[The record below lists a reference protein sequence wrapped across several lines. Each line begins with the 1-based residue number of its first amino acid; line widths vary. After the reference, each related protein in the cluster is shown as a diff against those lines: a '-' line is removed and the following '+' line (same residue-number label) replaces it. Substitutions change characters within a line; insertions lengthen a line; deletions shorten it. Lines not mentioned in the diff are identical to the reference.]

1 MSKFDRS
8 ALHYTTLHHS
18 TVRNN
23 RMIWYH
29 FVQVQL
35 ALDTIMKMLSA
46 LANANRSENTKFRW
60 YCISFFPYVTFHP
73 YFPLYFLPNYLSSF
87 LLSFFPYFLLYWIT
101 HFHTYLLSPPP
112 VTCIISFSLAY
123 LPYNPSDS
131 SSSELY
137 NHYFH
142 RSIRILNASFQS
154 KVVAVDGGKYVLD
167 ILYHSVWYLTLRC
180 IIPSQSLPFSTSPSL
195 ASFSLSLPL
204 HLSLSLPC
212 DHPFIQFHTC
222 LISSLLPFN
231 HIHSFT
237 FNPLPF
243 HSLPFNF
250 LNTSSSNST
259 SLIVVPLISSLF
271 PLIRNANDGSSWVS
285 SGARIGQSQRV

>member
-8 ALHYTTLHHS
+8 ALHYTTLHRS

-112 VTCIISFSLAY
+112 VTCILSFSLAY

-180 IIPSQSLPFSTSPSL
+180 IIPSQSLPRLFLPQPSSPL
-195 ASFSLSLPL
+195 KSLSALWSPIYTISYLPYL
-204 HLSLSLPC
+204 FSASLQS
-212 DHPFIQFHTC
+212 
-222 LISSLLPFN
+222 
-231 HIHSFT
+231 HSFIYIQT
-237 FNPLPF
+237 TSIPFTSIQLP
-243 HSLPFNF
+243 
-250 LNTSSSNST
+250 
-259 SLIVVPLISSLF
+259 
-271 PLIRNANDGSSWVS
+271 
-285 SGARIGQSQRV
+285 